1 VTLERAPT
9 DDRLPV
15 LDGIRGLAIFMI
27 MQYHFWGL
35 GFGFVGV
42 EPRRRIDRLVF
53 GVREIG
59 WTSVDLFFVLSGF
72 LITGILI
79 DAKARS
85 PHYFR
90 NFYARRFLRIFP
102 LYYLFLAVVLTLG
115 AIAGTRAPFAQFQ
128 ELREQQLWYWTYLV
142 NVRASVEAVHGQI
155 PIVYSHFWTLAVE
168 EQFYLVWPFVV
179 LALDRRALQVL
190 CVAMIVGAL
199 CLRIAMVQGVFAG
212 YLYENAAHV
221 LLPARMDALALGG
234 FVALAARGPGEL
246 ARLARL
252 TPSVIAACITGLAGI
267 ALWRGGL
274 RLFDPV
280 SLTLGFTLVGFLW
293 AAVLVR
299 AITGPS
305 SALVSR
311 VLGSRFLAMFG
322 RYSYCMY
329 IVHILVGF
337 TMTVVCIRVGLVRP
351 VLGSQLPADLVLCA
365 LATIVC
371 LLIAVLSWHL
381 FEKQF
386 LRLKTFFPYE
396 RGVVTSTPAY
406 ADGTDVAG
414 AADHRPARSR

>member
-1 VTLERAPT
+1 LERAPT

-35 GFGFVGV
+35 GFGFVLV

-85 PHYFR
+85 AHYFR

-115 AIAGTRAPFAQFQ
+115 AFAGTRAPFAEFQ
-128 ELREQQLWYWTYLV
+128 ELRAQQVWYWTYLV
-142 NVRASVEAVHGQI
+142 NVAASVAPLDAHI

-168 EQFYLVWPFVV
+168 EQFYLIWPFVV

-199 CLRIAMVQGVFAG
+199 CLRIAIVQGVFAG
-212 YLYENAAHV
+212 FLYDNAAHV
-221 LLPARMDALALGG
+221 LAPARMDALALGG
-234 FVALAARGPGEL
+234 FVALAARGRGEL

-252 TPSVIAACITGLAGI
+252 SPTVIAACITGLAGI

-280 SLTLGFTLVGFLW
+280 SLTLGFTLAGFLW
-293 AAVLVR
+293 AAVLVQ
-299 AITGPS
+299 AITAPR

-311 VLGSRFLAMFG
+311 VLGSRFLTMFG

-337 TMTVVCIRVGLVRP
+337 TTTVLCIRLGLVRP
-351 VLGSQLPADLVLCA
+351 VLGSQLPADVALCA
-365 LATIVC
+365 IATIVC

-381 FEKQF
+381 FEKQV

-406 ADGTDVAG
+406 ADSTDVAG
-414 AADHRPARSR
+414 AADRRPARSR

>member
-1 VTLERAPT
+1 LERAPT

-35 GFGFVGV
+35 GFGFVLV

-85 PHYFR
+85 AHYFR

-115 AIAGTRAPFAQFQ
+115 AFAGTRAPFAEFQ
-128 ELREQQLWYWTYLV
+128 ELRAQQVWYWTYLV
-142 NVRASVEAVHGQI
+142 NVAASVAPLDAHI

-168 EQFYLVWPFVV
+168 EQFYLIWPFAV

-199 CLRIAMVQGVFAG
+199 CLRIAIVQGCSPAT
-212 YLYENAAHV
+212 YENAAHV
-221 LLPARMDALALGG
+221 LARTHGRPGARRLRRAAARSRRLSRPARPADAVGH
-234 FVALAARGPGEL
+234 RGVHHCSPGSRSGEVCGSSIPC
-246 ARLARL
+246 RL
-252 TPSVIAACITGLAGI
+252 PSGSRSSA
-267 ALWRGGL
+267 
-274 RLFDPV
+274 PV
-280 SLTLGFTLVGFLW
+280 V
-293 AAVLVR
+293 AVLVR
-299 AITGPS
+299 TITGPS

-311 VLGSRFLAMFG
+311 VLGSRFLTMFG

-337 TMTVVCIRVGLVRP
+337 TTTVLCIRLGLIRP
-351 VLGSQLPADLVLCA
+351 VLGSQIPADLALCA
-365 LATIVC
+365 LATIEC
-371 LLIAVLSWHL
+371 LLIAVISWHL

-406 ADGTDVAG
+406 ADSTDVAG
-414 AADHRPARSR
+414 AADRRPARSR